1 MAVLINRL
9 NHNIFLCFYVFG
21 HPLCWS
27 EKVFCLEDVGI
38 LHRARRKICNFE
50 ASPAYGKVGVNPKIF
65 SRYELPRKRKKP
77 LKVQNFEVVNSAI
90 RAIFTHCHYKNLA
103 TGRWSDFPPEKFY
116 FEIIIYKCGF
126 NYFWTK
132 IYSWALIFPPETQWT
147 GFRETLFLRVVVREN
162 RAKC

>member
-50 ASPAYGKVGVNPKIF
+50 SFPAYGKVGVNPKIF
-65 SRYELPRKRKKP
+65 SRYELPRRRKKS
-77 LKVQNFEVVNSAI
+77 LKVQNFEVINSAI
-90 RAIFTHCHYKNLA
+90 CAIFTPCHCKNLA
-103 TGRWSDFPPEKFY
+103 TGRWSDFPPQKFY
-116 FEIIIYKCGF
+116 FEIF
-126 NYFWTK
+126 TK
-132 IYSWALIFPPETQWT
+132 TNAVSITFGLRYIHGHWFSHPKRSGPVLGRLYS
-147 GFRETLFLRVVVREN
+147 
-162 RAKC
+162 